1 MATKTTIR
9 SQEKRRPFGVPVS
22 RLSIFKEIDG
32 YHLRWINDEPGRLAL
47 AQESGYTFVEPSE
60 VGRASNDDN
69 LVKELVGTQRDNATP
84 LYAYLMKIP
93 MEFYLEDRNL
103 METKLDKVDDAIRR
117 GTFERQ
123 NGDGRYVPD
132 GGITYK
138 TK

>member
-1 MATKTTIR
+1 MATKTTTR

-69 LVKELVGTQRDNATP
+69 MVKELVGTQRDNSP
-84 LYAYLMKIP
+84 MFAYLMKIP
-93 MEFYLEDRNL
+93 MEYYLEDRNL
-103 METKLDKVDDAIRR
+103 MDNKLDKIDDSIRR
-117 GTFERQ
+117 GNYERQ
-123 NGDGRYVPD
+123 SGDGRYVPD